1 MCSLLLDAR
10 RGRAVETRILAQDFS
25 AEGRRELEAEFGA
38 DAARSVIEDVK
49 SGRGSADRKY
59 FEAEAEPVPAAAAA
73 DDGDGYDE

>member
-1 MCSLLLDAR
+1 MLSNGSISRPIRPVLGRGESPPLDAR

-49 SGRGSADRKY
+49 SGRGSADRS
-59 FEAEAEPVPAAAAA
+59 
-73 DDGDGYDE
+73 